1 MNSPNPLKKCGEG
14 LEPFSIPHSKRASPT
29 AIPRQSVL
37 IKGYVMLSGNVGG
50 LTHESVH
57 SVVESIELVPLLLVI
72 QRVVLGFKFKQFAV
86 KFGESIHMTYT
97 RTHEPHQILLTGLLT
112 LPTAVA

>member
-1 MNSPNPLKKCGEG
+1 
-14 LEPFSIPHSKRASPT
+14 
-29 AIPRQSVL
+29 
-37 IKGYVMLSGNVGG
+37 MLSGNVGG

-57 SVVESIELVPLLLVI
+57 SVVEPIELVPLLLVI

-97 RTHEPHQILLTGLLT
+97 GTHEAHQILLTGLLT
-112 LPTAVA
+112 LPDGSRLMPYPPAAGAGRPKSGPMALDGTGVSHLGQLMALV